1 MRGVVERMLEVKQIN
16 YSIPQRFDP
25 ATDTVVDDNGLNIP
39 IDFEAEQ
46 QAADKIVAEEVAA
59 AVLTWQ
65 FKDELTAD
73 EQNRLTLLNKLLA
86 QQLRGKTVGI
96 KKLKKALTAD
106 EFADYEQSL
115 TEPITADEALYADG
129 VPYELK
135 RYNLKLRE
143 ADFQN
148 NKYEKLSDVRRRG
161 MVRKNFTFLSD
172 KNHRADHLYES
183 ALEYLQEQIEVA
195 ARDNRQDELLRW
207 LDRNVDF
214 TSFGNISPDAVG
226 VPRVK
231 GSRSHNAQDA
241 GLPKLSVRL
250 KREQRV
256 LENLLR
262 AAEACAYV
270 PEPAEV
276 AKVPIKL
283 HRIDL
288 SKLHSEKD

>member
-1 MRGVVERMLEVKQIN
+1 MRGVVERMLEVENIN

-25 ATDTVVDDNGLNIP
+25 ANDTAVDENSLNIP

-46 QAADKIVAEEVAA
+46 QAADKVVAEEVAA

-73 EQNRLTLLNKLLA
+73 EHNRLTLLNKLLS
-86 QQLRGKTVGI
+86 QQLRGKTVSVGQ
-96 KKLKKALTAD
+96 LKQALTED
-106 EFADYEQSL
+106 EFADYESSL
-115 TEPITADEALYADG
+115 TQPVTTAEVLYADG
-129 VPYELK
+129 VPDTLK
-135 RYNLKLRE
+135 RYNIMLRE
-143 ADFQN
+143 ADFQY
-148 NKYEKLSDVRRRG
+148 NKYEKMSGLRDNGKAHFKSESLKRT
-161 MVRKNFTFLSD
+161 MNK
-172 KNHRADHLYES
+172 AEQLYER
-183 ALEYLQEQIEVA
+183 ALEFLQDQVEVA
-195 ARDNRQDELLRW
+195 TRDRRQDELLRW
-207 LDRNVDF
+207 LDRDVV
-214 TSFGNISPDAVG
+214 FGTDGNLGIDADG

-231 GSRSHNAQDA
+231 GSRSHHAQDA

-262 AAEACAYV
+262 AAVACAYV

-283 HRIDL
+283 KRIDL
-288 SKLHSEKD
+288 SKLHSERD